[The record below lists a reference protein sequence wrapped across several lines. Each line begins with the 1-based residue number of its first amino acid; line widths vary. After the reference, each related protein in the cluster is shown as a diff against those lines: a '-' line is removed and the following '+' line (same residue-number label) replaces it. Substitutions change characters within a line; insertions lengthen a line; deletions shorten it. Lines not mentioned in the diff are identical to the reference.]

1 VNNIK
6 NIIAAVVFCSIFIQ
20 SCEKEYS
27 SIFDPAQNVPPVVKN
42 VQAPDTLIVPLA
54 DTLKIS
60 LSVDASDADGV
71 NELTSVYFNTFR
83 PDGSPS
89 SSNPFQMFDD
99 GNIVANGDL
108 VKGDGT
114 YSRIIILPPG
124 TTKGKYRFDFQAID
138 KSNELSNVIS
148 HFMVLK

>member
-6 NIIAAVVFCSIFIQ
+6 NIVFAVVFCSIFLQ

-27 SIFDPAQNVPPVVKN
+27 SIFDPTQNVPPIVKN
-42 VQAPDTLIVPLA
+42 VQAPDTLIVPLS

-60 LSVDASDADGV
+60 LSVEAIDADGQSDI
-71 NELTSVYFNTFR
+71 LSVFFNTFR

-89 SSNPFQMFDD
+89 ANNPFLMFDD
-99 GNIVANGDL
+99 GNIVGNGDL
-108 VKGDGT
+108 VKGDGIF
-114 YSRIIILPPG
+114 SRIIILPPG

-138 KSNELSNVIS
+138 KSNEISNVIS